1 MDLKLDGKRALV
13 TGASSGIGREI
24 ARALA
29 REGATVV
36 ACGRNR
42 ERTEES
48 VAMIADAGGK
58 ALAAVGDLT
67 SDADADAIARTATDA
82 LGGIDILV
90 NNAGG
95 GSESGDSALKWHEF
109 TPEKFH
115 RSYDLNLVAA
125 ARMVNR
131 LAPAMCERGWGRVIN
146 ISSSVGKTAMASL
159 HHYGAAKMALENY
172 TLNLSMDLAK
182 QGVTVNVVVPG
193 LILTDVAQGF
203 IHYLRDSR
211 GWPDDPDE
219 IQRRYTVEVFPQP
232 VPRFG
237 RPQEIASAVTFLA
250 SPLSDYTTGATLRV
264 DGGMTRCL

>member
-24 ARALA
+24 AQALA

-36 ACGRNR
+36 VCGRNR
-42 ERTEES
+42 ERTEET
-48 VAMIADAGGK
+48 VRMITDAGSK

-67 SDADADAIARTATDA
+67 DDADADAIAKTATDA

-95 GSESGDSALKWHEF
+95 GSEGGDSALKWHEF
-109 TPEKFH
+109 TPEKFF
-115 RSYDLNLVAA
+115 RAYNLNLVAA

-146 ISSSVGKTAMASL
+146 ISSAVGKTAMASL

-182 QGVTVNVVVPG
+182 QGVTANVVVPG
-193 LILTDVAQGF
+193 LILTDVAQGY
-203 IHYLRDSR
+203 IHYLRDTH
-211 GWPDDPDE
+211 GWPDDAAE
-219 IQRRYTVEVFPQP
+219 IQRRYTVEVMPQP